1 MAGVSRLQYSTE
13 ARLVR
18 VMCSG
23 RVDLEFVLRAFSNGM
38 DGVFIGGCRL
48 NECNYITHG
57 NYHALNMVLLC
68 RKIMEHIGLN
78 PERLRIEFMSSAE
91 GILFAEVMSEFGN
104 KVKELGPLGKVEGI
118 DQNELKSKLAEI
130 TKLVPYIKLVKNE
143 KLASRL
149 ENPEEYDKLF
159 TKDEIDKLF
168 SEVISYYI
176 DPEKCQACMTCA
188 KRCPVEAIISAK
200 NQIHVIDQEKCIKC
214 GTCFEVCP
222 PKFGAVTDTPDAAV
236 QVSDPG
242 DNPDEVASWASR
254 PIGIQ
259 AQVDDAPDAL
269 VITIPPM
276 RFVHVLRTRKNM
288 TNFSPKTK

>member
-1 MAGVSRLQYSTE
+1 MSGVSRLQYTTE
-13 ARLVR
+13 TRLIR

-57 NYHALNMVLLC
+57 NYDALNMVLLC
-68 RKIMEHIGLN
+68 RRIMEHIGLN

-104 KVKELGPLGKVEGI
+104 EVTELGPLGIAEGI

-130 TKLVPYIKLVKNE
+130 RKLVPYIKMVKDE

-159 TKDEIDKLF
+159 TKDEIDRLF
-168 SEVISYYI
+168 SEVVSYYI
-176 DPEKCQACMTCA
+176 EPEKCQACMICA
-188 KRCPVEAIISAK
+188 RRCPVEAITGAK
-200 NQIHVIDQEKCIKC
+200 NEVHVIEQEICIKC
-214 GTCFEVCP
+214 GTCFDVCP
-222 PKFGAVTDTPDAAV
+222 PKFGAVAKITGEPV
-236 QVSDPG
+236 P
-242 DNPDEVASWASR
+242 P
-254 PIGIQ
+254 PIPE
-259 AQVDDAPDAL
+259 DKR
-269 VITIPPM
+269 TI
-276 RFVHVLRTRKNM
+276 VRKG
-288 TNFSPKTK
+288 